1 MKFKN
6 KSVKE
11 KVIQKIYWSNKNL
24 RKVISNYYITSIG
37 IKK

>member
-11 KVIQKIYWSNKNL
+11 KVIQKIWSNKNL